1 MEKLNKALDEVV
13 ECIKSSC
20 EYQDCISIKK
30 KMDDNTELKELINNI
45 KRLQKKYV
53 RSNYDSKI
61 KEELDLL
68 EDKINYI
75 PIYHVYLEKIEMVN
89 QQIDYV
95 RDSLNDYFYNLVNK
109 KY

>member
-1 MEKLNKALDEVV
+1 MEKLDKALDEVIN
-13 ECIKSSC
+13 CIKSSK
-20 EYQDCISIKK
+20 EYQDCLSIKK
-30 KMDDNTELKELINNI
+30 KMDDNTEIKELINNI
-45 KRLQKKYV
+45 KKLQKKYV

-68 EDKINYI
+68 EEKINNI
-75 PIYHVYLEKIEMVN
+75 PIYHVYLEKLETVN

-95 RDSLNDYFYNLVNK
+95 RDSLNDYFYSLVNK